1 MTELKNNSNY
11 RGLRKT
17 ALRWAVGGFLATCA
31 TIGAIQLQAQA
42 IASHNSRAPVEY
54 SADRIEL
61 QDRQNRVALSGNV
74 VITQAGLSVRS
85 ARTLVN
91 YSDGDT
97 LRIERITATGGVT
110 VSRGN
115 ETARGDVAVYDFGR
129 RVITMSGNV
138 RLNRGGDTLN
148 GARLVIDLASG
159 ISSVDGRATGS
170 ASTTDPESGTQSG
183 RVSGRFSVPQDTD

>member
-1 MTELKNNSNY
+1 MTDHDKNTGL

-17 ALRWAVGGFLATCA
+17 ALRWASGGFITTCVA
-31 TIGAIQLQAQA
+31 FGGIQLQAQA
-42 IASHNSRAPVEY
+42 IAAHNSRAPVEY
-54 SADRIEL
+54 AADRIEL

-74 VITQAGLSVRS
+74 VITQAGLSVRA

-91 YSDGDT
+91 YSDGET
-97 LRIERITATGGVT
+97 LRIERITATGGVL

-138 RLNRGGDTLN
+138 QLSRGGDTLN
-148 GARLVIDLASG
+148 GARLIIDLASG

-170 ASTTDPESGTQSG
+170 ATTTDPDSADSRG
-183 RVSGRFSVPQDTD
+183 RVSGRFSVPDDD